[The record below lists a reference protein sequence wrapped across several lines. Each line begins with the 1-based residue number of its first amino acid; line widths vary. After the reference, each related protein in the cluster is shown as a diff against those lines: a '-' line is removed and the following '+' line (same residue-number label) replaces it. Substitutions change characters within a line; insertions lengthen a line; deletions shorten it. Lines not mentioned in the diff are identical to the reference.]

1 MGIVYIFFVQKK
13 FSVMHNS
20 SNSPLSFL
28 SYSKDANIR
37 LYRLQKRSCLALS
50 KILTSTQ
57 MNRNTI
63 ASKTL
68 SLVSNL
74 NGNSETPDLE
84 NGYALMGRFLTW
96 KDVMRKR
103 ISRQDDGV
111 EKLKEMRTDYKASL
125 SNMSA
130 DLNAL
135 LITRGLE
142 STKRYSSHNSLCV

>member
-1 MGIVYIFFVQKK
+1 
-13 FSVMHNS
+13 
-20 SNSPLSFL
+20 
-28 SYSKDANIR
+28 
-37 LYRLQKRSCLALS
+37 
-50 KILTSTQ
+50 

-96 KDVMRKR
+96 KDVMQKR
-103 ISRQDDGV
+103 ISRQDAGV